1 MAIYSRQ
8 NGRLAPL
15 QTTPFG
21 REKELQD
28 LLEGNL
34 EVVFGCRVIKGEFY
48 TGGQHSG
55 RIDTLA
61 LSDDNN
67 PVIIE
72 YKNTENDGIVNQALF
87 YLSWLLDHKGDFN
100 EAARKSLG
108 DIDVDW
114 SSVRVICVAPS
125 YSRYTLFAA
134 EQINA
139 RAQLELWRFQQ
150 HGSEIF
156 QLEKV
161 WPDHKKGPEQARSVA
176 PARPTGS
183 PAELPVY
190 DIESHRSSL
199 DSEDMQRAL
208 DELIDFVVGLDGGV
222 EVVPRKQYV
231 SFKSS
236 KNFGSVETQRKKMNV
251 LLYLDPKKIPSDF
264 PLGFRD
270 VSNIG
275 HWGNGNIEIQID
287 SADQVSRVLELVGL
301 AFDEA
306 GGN

>member
-1 MAIYSRQ
+1 MVIYSRR
-8 NGRLAPL
+8 NGELSPL
-15 QTTPFG
+15 PPTPFK
-21 REKELQD
+21 RERELQE

-34 EVVFGCRVIKGEFY
+34 EAVFGCRVIKGEFY

-87 YLSWLLDHKGDFN
+87 YLSWLLDHKGDFS
-100 EAARKSLG
+100 EAARQTLG
-108 DIDVDW
+108 VINVDW

-139 RAQLELWRFQQ
+139 RARLELWRFQQ
-150 HGSEIF
+150 HGSDIF

-161 WPDHKKGPEQARSVA
+161 WPEHRKSPETAKQV
-176 PARPTGS
+176 PKTTQENDQV
-183 PAELPVY
+183 ELPVY
-190 DIESHRSSL
+190 DITSHRSSL
-199 DSEDMQRAL
+199 ESDAMQQAF
-208 DELIDFVVGLDGGV
+208 DELIDFVVGLDSSV

-236 KNFGSVETQRKKMNV
+236 KNFGSVETQRKKMNILV
-251 LLYLDPKKIPSDF
+251 YLDVRNVPESFSLP
-264 PLGFRD
+264 FRD
-270 VSNIG
+270 VSDIG
-275 HWGNGNIEIQID
+275 HWGNGNVEV
-287 SADQVSRVLELVGL
+287 QVVSPNQVAEVLELIRL
-301 AFDEA
+301 AFDTA

>member
-1 MAIYSRQ
+1 MVIFSRK
-8 NGRLAPL
+8 NGTLSPL
-15 QTTPFG
+15 QTTPFK

-34 EVVFGCRVIKGEFY
+34 GQVFGCRVIKGEFY

-108 DIDVDW
+108 AVEVDW
-114 SSVRVICVAPS
+114 SSVRVLCVAPS

-161 WPDHKKGPEQARSVA
+161 WPDQKKGPEPTRSVA
-176 PARPTGS
+176 EPRPKS
-183 PAELPVY
+183 PPSELAVY
-190 DIESHRSSL
+190 DIDSHRSSL
-199 DSEDMQRAL
+199 DSEDMKMAF
-208 DELIDFVVGLDGGV
+208 DELIDFVVNLDGGV

-236 KNFGSVETQRKKMNV
+236 KNFGSVETQRRKMNV
-251 LLYLDPKKIPSDF
+251 LVYIDPTVIPVDF
-264 PLGFRD
+264 PLAIRD
-270 VSNIG
+270 VSEIG
-275 HWGNGNIEIQID
+275 HWGNGNIEVQVN
-287 SADQVSRVLELVGL
+287 SAEQVTKVLELVRL
-301 AFDEA
+301 AFDAA